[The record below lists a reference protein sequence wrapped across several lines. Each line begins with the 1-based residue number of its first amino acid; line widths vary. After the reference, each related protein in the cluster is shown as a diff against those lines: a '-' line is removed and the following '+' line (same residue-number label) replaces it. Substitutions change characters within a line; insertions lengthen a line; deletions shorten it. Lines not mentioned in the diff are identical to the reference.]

1 MGFWWYFKWP
11 EEVRKH
17 TLTIVRS
24 NTHGQFVSI
33 NMLEYA
39 SMLINYA
46 AASHFYSQF
55 PNASDPFPKV
65 LFFADNTAA
74 ESWMLKVERMQQLM
88 DRPSLGPT
96 AVRHDDWQHNWHR
109 HDAGLDACQREGQ
122 QDHLHKAQD

>member
-46 AASHFYSQF
+46 AASHFCLS
-55 PNASDPFPKV
+55 PPTLLIPSPKSCS
-65 LFFADNTAA
+65 LLITP
-74 ESWMLKVERMQQLM
+74 L
-88 DRPSLGPT
+88 PSHG
-96 AVRHDDWQHNWHR
+96 
-109 HDAGLDACQREGQ
+109 C
-122 QDHLHKAQD
+122 